1 MSSSDEKQMTDRIV
15 RKDNPDIAIV
25 GTLERLTGVARVG
38 SATWVGGR
46 LELHYEGGT
55 DVDWDGQ
62 VTVYDAAG
70 RVFVDENGERV
81 SADNV
86 TLQK

>member
-1 MSSSDEKQMTDRIV
+1 MPQCLVGE
-15 RKDNPDIAIV
+15 DNPDIAIV
-25 GTLERLTGVARVG
+25 GTLDRLTGVARVG
-38 SATWVGGR
+38 SASRVGDR
-46 LELHYEGGT
+46 LELHYKGGT
-55 DVDWDGQ
+55 AVDWDEQ

-86 TLQK
+86 TLAEELG

>member
-1 MSSSDEKQMTDRIV
+1 MTAQRLV

-25 GTLERLTGVARVG
+25 GTLERITGVARVG
-38 SATWVGGR
+38 SATRVGGR

-70 RVFVDENGERV
+70 RVFVDENGELV
-81 SADNV
+81 SESTVMLEGEAR
-86 TLQK
+86 

>member
-1 MSSSDEKQMTDRIV
+1 MTNRLV

-25 GTLERLTGVARVG
+25 GTLERLTGIARVR
-38 SATWVGGR
+38 SAARVGGR
-46 LELHYEGGT
+46 LELHYAGGT
-55 DVDWDGQ
+55 DVDWDTQ
-62 VTVYDAAG
+62 VTVYDGIG

-86 TLQK
+86 LLEETPR